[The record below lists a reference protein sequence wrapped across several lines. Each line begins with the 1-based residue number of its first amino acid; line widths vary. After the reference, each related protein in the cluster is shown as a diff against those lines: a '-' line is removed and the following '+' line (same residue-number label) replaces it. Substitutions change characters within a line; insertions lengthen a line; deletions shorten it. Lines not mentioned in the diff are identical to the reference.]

1 MLALLRLLLIGFVVL
16 TVIYVSLLFYARA
29 QRRDKLAAQW
39 DAAPEGDREAFIE
52 KGLAAYNQ
60 SLQRK
65 LLLGIYIV
73 PVCVVLTIIYLTNFH

>member
-29 QRRDKLAAQW
+29 QRRDTLAAQW
-39 DAAPEGDREAFIE
+39 DAAPEGDRDAFIE
-52 KGLAAYNQ
+52 KGLADYNQ

-65 LLLGIYIV
+65 LLLGVYIV